1 MNKPVFFFIALFFNL
16 GIFAQNSLKLTEGK
30 PVFVYSLPKT
40 EFCFELEIE
49 KTTQKQG
56 QFYQFS
62 ERYLATNKVI
72 TEDKIAYRLKSINV
86 KQQAVP
92 DPKRTYQIEVKA
104 GNFLTVDKSGLLC
117 GVNIPFKTE
126 SIEKLIV
133 VNKKEADIEQKT
145 LLPLSEEFLMA
156 GSTAKLA
163 EGAAKQIYR
172 IRESRMTL
180 LSGDM
185 DQLPSDGK
193 AFESMLKGLD
203 KSEQDLT
210 ELFVGKQTIE
220 TMKHT
225 IFLTPDSAFTK
236 KVLFRL
242 SALRGLVDATDLGG
256 SPYFISLKSDEIQVV
271 APDPKSKPEE
281 TSINTIL
288 PASTKVTIT
297 DGIKTYYNGVFF
309 IPQFGVI
316 IPVSEKT
323 FNLPKV
329 KIKIDNLTG
338 RLLGVEK

>member
-1 MNKPVFFFIALFFNL
+1 MFFFIALFFNL
-16 GIFAQNSLKLTEGK
+16 GVFAQNSLKLTDGK

-40 EFCFELEIE
+40 EFYIDIEIE
-49 KTTQKQG
+49 KTTQKPG
-56 QFYQFS
+56 QFYQYS
-62 ERYLATNKVI
+62 ERYLATSKVI
-72 TEDKIAYRLKSINV
+72 TEDKIAYRLKTITV
-86 KQQAVP
+86 KQNAVP
-92 DPKRTYQIEVKA
+92 DPKRTYQIEGKA
-104 GNFLTVDKSGLLC
+104 GNYIIVDNRGLLC
-117 GVNIPFKTE
+117 GVNVPSKTE
-126 SIEKLIV
+126 SVKKPVE
-133 VNKKEADIEQKT
+133 VNRKDRENDQKA
-145 LLPLSEEFLMA
+145 LLPLSEEYLMA

-193 AFESMLKGLD
+193 AFESMLKRLD

-220 TMKHT
+220 TLKHT
-225 IFLTPDSAFTK
+225 IFLTPDSAFTNR
-236 KVLFRL
+236 VLFRL

-256 SPYFISLKSDEIQVV
+256 SPYFISFKSDEIQVV
-271 APDPKSKPEE
+271 APDPKSKPEK

-288 PASTKVTIT
+288 PANTKVTIT
-297 DGIKTYYNGVFF
+297 DGIRTYYNGEFF

-329 KIKIDNLTG
+329 RIKIDSLTG